1 MPPRGDS
8 PLPFGG
14 GGAEARHISSSR
26 DRGAGGQGEGRAR
39 RPTPSQTVGPFFGI
53 GLPFEGD
60 SEAVSRS
67 SAEAVRVEGQMLD
80 GSGQPV
86 PDGLVEVWSGQQF
99 ARCRTDPE
107 GAFHFI
113 VIKPAAE
120 AEDDAPHLNINV
132 FARGLLRHL
141 ATRMYFPDVAGAN
154 AKDRVLGQVDPK
166 RRETLLAHS
175 DDGVLRFDIRL
186 QGESETVFF
195 QL

>member
-1 MPPRGDS
+1 MNV
-8 PLPFGG
+8 
-14 GGAEARHISSSR
+14 
-26 DRGAGGQGEGRAR
+26 R
-39 RPTPSQTVGPFFGI
+39 RTPTPSQTVGPFFGI

-60 SEAVSRS
+60 SDAVSHS
-67 SAEAVRVEGQMLD
+67 TVEAIRVEGQMLD
-80 GSGQPV
+80 GSGEPV
-86 PDGLVEVWSGQQF
+86 PDGLVEAWSGQQF

-107 GAFHFI
+107 GAFHFT
-113 VIKPAAE
+113 VSKPTRE

-141 ATRMYFPDVAGAN
+141 ATRMYFPDEVEAN
-154 AKDRVLGQVDPK
+154 VQDRVLGQVDPR
-166 RRETLLAHS
+166 RRETLVARS